1 MKNITGVGF
10 ICFGVNINADGF
22 YENRRKGRGYSD
34 NLKGS

>member
-10 ICFGVNINADGF
+10 ICFGVNINAYCF
-22 YENRRKGRGYSD
+22 YGNRKREKGHSV